1 MDKLQE
7 LENRFETL
15 ELAIA
20 AALSE
25 LAIRI
30 DNMIDNIEQDRDIET
45 DQINNELKAL
55 KASAQKRADDA
66 KHL

>member
-1 MDKLQE
+1 MDELQE

-15 ELAIA
+15 ELTTA

-30 DNMIDNIEQDRDIET
+30 DNIEQDRDMET